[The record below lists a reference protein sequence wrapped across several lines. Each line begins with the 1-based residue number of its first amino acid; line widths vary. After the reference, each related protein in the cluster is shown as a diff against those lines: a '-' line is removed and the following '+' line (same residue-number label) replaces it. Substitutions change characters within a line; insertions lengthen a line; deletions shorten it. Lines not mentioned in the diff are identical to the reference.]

1 MRLVRFQTN
10 NTVRI
15 GALTGDSIIDIREA
29 RAHIFLEKGV
39 KIEEALRKARVEIP
53 SDMIEFIEGG
63 EETLSKAKESIER
76 IDIEKVTGALVHR
89 LENVKILAPIPNP
102 PMILNMGNAYRP
114 YPITG
119 FTIKPITALV
129 NPEDPIIIP
138 REITDF
144 GPVFECEL
152 AIVIGKKGRRIPENE
167 GAYDYVYGY
176 TVYNDV
182 TDYGKQIEGRFDSKI
197 HDTFCP
203 MGPCITTREG
213 IDDPHELAIK
223 VWINKQLACNS
234 STREMQQRVPTFVSV
249 PSRTLTLLPGTVIS
263 TGTPA
268 PGRIKPGDVVEMEI
282 EKIGKL
288 RNPVTLENS

>member
-10 NTVRI
+10 NIVKI
-15 GALTGDSIIDIREA
+15 GALKENSIIDLRETRA
-29 RAHIFLEKGV
+29 RLYIEKGL
-39 KIEEALRKARVEIP
+39 KIEEASQKAKAEIP

-63 EETLSKAKESIER
+63 EETLSNAKESIKS
-76 IDIEKVTGALVHR
+76 IDTEKVPGAIVHK
-89 LENVKILAPIPNP
+89 LENVKILAPIPDP

-119 FTIKPITALV
+119 FTIKPITSLV
-129 NPEDPIIIP
+129 GPEDPIIIP
-138 REITDF
+138 KEITDF
-144 GPVFECEL
+144 GPVFECEI
-152 AIVIGKKGRRIPENE
+152 AIVIGKKGRRIPENQA
-167 GAYDYVYGY
+167 AYDYVYGY
-176 TVYNDV
+176 TVYNDI

-203 MGPCITTREG
+203 MGPCITTRDE
-213 IDDPHELAIK
+213 IDNPHELAMK
-223 VWINKQLACNS
+223 VWINGQLACNS

-268 PGRIKPGDVVEMEI
+268 PGRLKPGDVVEMEI

-288 RNPVTLENS
+288 RNPVTLEK